1 MTNDGRAHSLSLSLS
16 FSTNQSASA
25 ASTAADKDNDAA
37 ATTSTSSNR
46 ADVVRNCSRSPPPLC
61 PLQLG
66 SRRFP
71 ALEEHRKLLHPCG
84 GAQAVSFSRF
94 SQPSL
99 TIVFPFFFGGGGGAD
114 SDWSKRGN
122 KKNQPR
128 PPSASLSLSH
138 SLSPLRR
145 SPQPTKKQF
154 SIPLIRSVEG
164 ATTLELAPE
173 GVAFLRSLSNIPV
186 APVVV
191 MGPYR
196 SGKSF
201 LLNQLLGVGCD
212 EGFGV
217 GHTRDTQTKGVWIWG
232 APEEAGGGSGSG
244 SSGSGSGSGG
254 GGGDQKHA
262 LLFLDSEGFEST
274 GKSDA
279 YDDRIFALGATLASL
294 LVYNLPE
301 ALRESDVEKL
311 SFATQL
317 AGSLFSS
324 SAGSSGSKNSLEPGS
339 MLWLIQRDFL
349 GGASPQAALD
359 AALSKVPNPSKDAG
373 IAAVNKVRSSLRR
386 IAPKSTAFGL
396 PQPHLDRTK
405 LCELG
410 DEALAPSYREKRDE
424 LRELVRKL
432 AAPKRMTTTG
442 GGGSSGSSSAASTS
456 APAYI
461 DGPALADLA
470 ERIVGAL
477 NARAIPSAGSILEH
491 FNRDLTRTVVD
502 SYSTRMARLSLP
514 ISEKELEKEHE
525 SASAEAVAAFEA
537 GRFGGVGGEEEETE
551 GKEGGNEDGKA
562 ADALRAALLK
572 ELAAAA
578 SAARDRNELAS
589 SRACSAAA
597 ERCEDALDAEQRSRL
612 PSERRF
618 ERRLEESCSAKA
630 LARSSSSSSSSS
642 SAAAAAASSSSSSS
656 SASPSPSSSCV
667 GPAAAAALARADR
680 AVARERVRFR
690 DSYNDRILSGLL
702 VGALAVVAA
711 GRFVLRSTLVE
722 VFGWGCFAFL
732 QLYPKSFLVSGSS
745 MYEASW

>member
-1 MTNDGRAHSLSLSLS
+1 MSSL
-16 FSTNQSASA
+16 
-25 ASTAADKDNDAA
+25 
-37 ATTSTSSNR
+37 
-46 ADVVRNCSRSPPPLC
+46 V
-61 PLQLG
+61 
-66 SRRFP
+66 
-71 ALEEHRKLLHPCG
+71 
-84 GAQAVSFSRF
+84 
-94 SQPSL
+94 SQPSYGQL
-99 TIVFPFFFGGGGGAD
+99 FSLLSFLGGG
-114 SDWSKRGN
+114 DWSKREN
-122 KKNQPR
+122 KNST
-128 PPSASLSLSH
+128 PS
-138 SLSPLRR
+138 
-145 SPQPTKKQF
+145 TKPKQFF
-154 SIPLIRSVEG
+154 SIPLIRSVDG

-173 GVAFLRSLSNIPV
+173 GVAFLRSLPKELPV

-201 LLNQLLGVGCD
+201 LLNQLLGVGCE

-232 APEEAGGGSGSG
+232 APEEAGGG
-244 SSGSGSGSGG
+244 GG
-254 GGGDQKHA
+254 GEREDGSVQERKHA
-262 LLFLDSEGFEST
+262 ILFLDSEGFEST

-301 ALRESDVEKL
+301 ALRESDVERL
-311 SFATQL
+311 SFSTQL
-317 AGSLFSS
+317 SQSLFSS
-324 SAGSSGSKNSLEPGS
+324 SSSPSSSSDRTGSGGGGGSSSRNSLEPGS

-410 DEALAPSYREKRDE
+410 DEALAPAYREKRDE
-424 LRELVRKL
+424 LRGLVRAL
-432 AAPKRMTTTG
+432 ASPKRMTGRKRG
-442 GGGSSGSSSAASTS
+442 GGGSSGSSSSSTS
-456 APAYI
+456 PFV

-491 FNRDLTRTVVD
+491 FNRDLTRTVVAA
-502 SYSTRMARLSLP
+502 YSARMSKLRYPLP
-514 ISEKELEKEHE
+514 EAELEREHE
-525 SASAEAVAAFEA
+525 AANAEAVDAFEA
-537 GRFGGVGGEEEETE
+537 GRFGGVGGGGGGGGGEEEEEEEEEEEQGKGGKE
-551 GKEGGNEDGKA
+551 GKEGKER
-562 ADALRAALLK
+562 DALRAALLR

-578 SAARDRNELAS
+578 AAARDRNELAS

-618 ERRLEESCSAKA
+618 ERRLEESCSAAA
-630 LARSSSSSSSSS
+630 LAL
-642 SAAAAAASSSSSSS
+642 AAPRRGPVS
-656 SASPSPSSSCV
+656 SASASSVSPSTSPSSSCV

-690 DSYNDRILSGLL
+690 GSYNDRILSGLL

-711 GRFVLRSTLVE
+711 GRFVLRSTLFE
-722 VFGWGCFAFL
+722 ALGWACFAFL

>member
-1 MTNDGRAHSLSLSLS
+1 
-16 FSTNQSASA
+16 
-25 ASTAADKDNDAA
+25 
-37 ATTSTSSNR
+37 
-46 ADVVRNCSRSPPPLC
+46 
-61 PLQLG
+61 
-66 SRRFP
+66 
-71 ALEEHRKLLHPCG
+71 
-84 GAQAVSFSRF
+84 
-94 SQPSL
+94 
-99 TIVFPFFFGGGGGAD
+99 
-114 SDWSKRGN
+114 
-122 KKNQPR
+122 
-128 PPSASLSLSH
+128 
-138 SLSPLRR
+138 
-145 SPQPTKKQF
+145 
-154 SIPLIRSVEG
+154 
-164 ATTLELAPE
+164 
-173 GVAFLRSLSNIPV
+173 
-186 APVVV
+186 

-201 LLNQLLGVGCD
+201 LLNQLLGVGCE

-232 APEEAGGGSGSG
+232 SPEEATTTSGSG
-244 SSGSGSGSGG
+244 RD
-254 GGGDQKHA
+254 GDGNQQQQKHA

-324 SAGSSGSKNSLEPGS
+324 SSSSSNNKNSLEPGS

-359 AALSKVPNPSKDAG
+359 AALSKVKNPGHDAG
-373 IAAVNKVRSSLRR
+373 ISAVNKVRSSLRR
-386 IAPKSTAFGL
+386 IAPRSTAFGL

-410 DEALAPSYREKRDE
+410 DEALAPAYREKRAE

-432 AAPKRMTTTG
+432 AKPKRMTEKMMK
-442 GGGSSGSSSAASTS
+442 SSSTSSSSTS
-456 APAYI
+456 TTTFI

-491 FNRDLTRTVVD
+491 FNKDLTRTVVEA
-502 SYSTRMARLSLP
+502 YSARMSKLNYP
-514 ISEKELEKEHE
+514 VPEKELEAEHE
-525 SASAEAVAAFEA
+525 AASAEAVAAFES
-537 GRFGGVGGEEEETE
+537 GRFGGVGGGGDEEEEE
-551 GKEGGNEDGKA
+551 GRGEEEEGDNGKV
-562 ADALRAALLK
+562 DVLRAGLME
-572 ELAAAA
+572 ELSTAAA
-578 SAARDRNELAS
+578 AARDRNELAS

-618 ERRLEESCSAKA
+618 EQRLEESCSAKA
-630 LARSSSSSSSSS
+630 LAVAFKKSPTSSS
-642 SAAAAAASSSSSSS
+642 SATY
-656 SASPSPSSSCV
+656 SSSCV

-680 AVARERVRFR
+680 AVARERVRFK

-722 VFGWGCFAFL
+722 VVGWGCFAFL